1 MDDKNFD
8 TIARGLASETSRRQA
23 LAGALSGAIALV
35 TGGSTFAA
43 RRKRKR
49 RGDGNED
56 EALLVP
62 GTQVGGVWDE
72 TIEICHFDW
81 ETGEHQV
88 MAVST
93 PSLPEYLNLGDTLY
107 IDCCVDTDCL
117 PQRCLTPSG
126 CIEGACMYD
135 ITEGASCVIDGV
147 EGVCDSEG
155 SCIAIAV
162 PTPVTVAPVVTA
174 PVETVPVG

>member
-1 MDDKNFD
+1 MDGKQFD
-8 TIARGLASETSRRQA
+8 MMAREMSRRRAIGSA
-23 LAGALSGAIALV
+23 LGGAIALV
-35 TGGSTFAA
+35 TGSSVFAA
-43 RRKRKR
+43 KRNRRR
-49 RGDGNED
+49 RGDRND
-56 EALLVP
+56 EAPLVP

-93 PSLPEYLNLGDTLY
+93 PSLPEYLNLGDTLF
-107 IDCCVDTDCL
+107 IDCCVDPDCL

-135 ITEGASCVIDGV
+135 VTEGAGCVINGAQGYCDGD
-147 EGVCDSEG
+147 GN
-155 SCIAIAV
+155 CIAVAV
-162 PTPVTVAPVVTA
+162 PTPVSVAPVEV
-174 PVETVPVG
+174 VPVG